1 MEQRRYHSDPVT
13 GEFILMELI
22 DDLWFPAFQTMA
34 DWQRGDIRIYKPI
47 NLPDTLVTMPN
58 CLYWT
63 RLSRHEETKISML
76 IERPWIQDSHLHY
89 VSYDD
94 QINITEIERPI
105 LVETL
110 ETLETLH
117 TLHTPQTPASAYP
130 AHIIDA
136 VLEHAEATKKTCPI
150 TMEPIEKA
158 TATVT
163 ACGHIFQKAALTQWL
178 KTHQTCPECRHHP

>member
-1 MEQRRYHSDPVT
+1 
-13 GEFILMELI
+13 MELI

-47 NLPDTLVTMPN
+47 DLADTLVTMPN

-63 RLSRHEETKISML
+63 RLSRHEEIQIGFLT
-76 IERPWIQDSHLHY
+76 ERPWIQDSHLHY
-89 VSYDD
+89 ISYDD
-94 QINITEIERPI
+94 QINITEIERPV
-105 LVETL
+105 LVD
-110 ETLETLH
+110 TLH
-117 TLHTPQTPASAYP
+117 TLQTLHSPQTPASAYP

-178 KTHQTCPECRHHP
+178 KTHQTCPECRHKP